1 MKNANHEAQIIDL
14 YAENFNPVLIYEQSS
29 DRSSL
34 GADNEIENYRILISE
49 ADNLIFVYP
58 VWWYS
63 VPAILKGFFDRVLV
77 SGFAYT
83 NKGKLPKGLL
93 IKKSAWVV
101 YTIDSPSWFVKLF
114 RRSIEWRIIKD
125 VILQFCG
132 IKNVRRLM
140 FANVKS
146 STLNQRQRW
155 LEYLYQEASKLCG

>member
-1 MKNANHEAQIIDL
+1 MAQLFETLCMMLAFKESHSLAMHYCRLVWD
-14 YAENFNPVLIYEQSS
+14 V
-29 DRSSL
+29 RSLS
-34 GADNEIENYRILISE
+34 
-49 ADNLIFVYP
+49 
-58 VWWYS
+58 
-63 VPAILKGFFDRVLV
+63 
-77 SGFAYT
+77 
-83 NKGKLPKGLL
+83 LL

-140 FANVKS
+140 FANVKN

>member
-1 MKNANHEAQIIDL
+1 M
-14 YAENFNPVLIYEQSS
+14 
-29 DRSSL
+29 
-34 GADNEIENYRILISE
+34 
-49 ADNLIFVYP
+49 
-58 VWWYS
+58 
-63 VPAILKGFFDRVLV
+63 LV